1 MEDHLPT
8 TSEAC
13 LRTVLNVTSD
23 GVLVFDRRGVI
34 RLANPAAVR
43 LLGVA
48 AAELR
53 GRNLLEFSLP
63 GQRFNLSREFARFC
77 REPESS
83 ILASGVELRAR
94 RRDGRELLLYCRLG
108 RIESGA
114 ENCYLALLR
123 DITGLRE
130 IHEKL
135 ARAKHLASLGEMG
148 ASIAHEI
155 RNPLAGINGAVQV
168 LAGMADPADPQYPV
182 LMEVQRLTERI
193 ESTVAHLLEYA
204 RDWQP
209 EPRLCE
215 IVDLVESVVGDYRR
229 QRDLKGVTIRIESQ
243 GRPRAL
249 VDPELIG
256 QVLENLMDNAIY
268 ACPEEGGVLVWRLR
282 RSQREVFLILE
293 DNGPGVDDGIRGNIF
308 KPFFTTREQ
317 GYGLGLAICQKIIEK
332 HNGTIVLENRREGG
346 ARAVITLPKSKF
358 LKA

>member
-1 MEDHLPT
+1 MKNPQLP
-8 TSEAC
+8 SEAC
-13 LRTVLNVTSD
+13 LRAVLDVTSD
-23 GVLVFDRRGVI
+23 GILAFDRRGTI
-34 RLANPAAVR
+34 CMANPAALR
-43 LLGVA
+43 ILGC
-48 AAELR
+48 EE
-53 GRNLLEFSLP
+53 GGIEGSNILEFYSPDRRLE
-63 GQRFNLSREFARFC
+63 LSEEFARFC
-77 REPESS
+77 RDPESS
-83 ILASGVELRAR
+83 IFSSGVELLAC
-94 RRDGRELLLYCRLG
+94 RRDGREVLLHCRIGLVEGG
-108 RIESGA
+108 RD
-114 ENCYLALLR
+114 NCYLCILR